1 MATKKPKGLGRG
13 LDVLL
18 GDQSPQVNPIV
29 SKEENIN
36 SLPLSALKAGKY
48 QPRNTMD
55 EASLLELSESIKS
68 QGVIQPILVRVIKSN
83 QKQKKYEIIA
93 GERRY
98 RAAELAGLKE
108 IPVVIRQVEDENAA
122 IIALIENLQRE
133 DLNPLEEAQGIKRLL
148 DEFNL
153 THEQVATSIGRS
165 RSSTTNMLRLL
176 NLTDAVQTML
186 IAGDLDMG
194 HARAILTLEPADQIN
209 IANDVI
215 SRSLSVRETEKLV
228 NDFVNGKT
236 KDKKAKNVNA
246 DITRLEDLLSD
257 HLSTTVKLKVNAKNK
272 GTLQISFND
281 LDHLND
287 LLEKQGMN
295 KLLEN
300 F

>member
-18 GDQSPQVNPIV
+18 GDQSPQISPIV
-29 SKEENIN
+29 TEDSPS
-36 SLPLSALKAGKY
+36 SLPLTALKAGKY
-48 QPRNTMD
+48 QPRNSMD

-68 QGVIQPILVRVIKSN
+68 QGVIQPILVRMIKSN
-83 QKQKKYEIIA
+83 QGQKKYEIIA
-93 GERRY
+93 GERRF
-98 RAAELAGLKE
+98 RAAKLAGLKE
-108 IPVVIRQVEDENAA
+108 IPVLIKQVEDENAA

-148 DEFNL
+148 DEFKL

-194 HARAILTLEPADQIN
+194 HARALLALESADQIN
-209 IANDVI
+209 IANEVI
-215 SRSLSVRETEKLV
+215 SKSLSVRDTEKLV
-228 NDFVNGKT
+228 NNFLQGKT
-236 KDKKAKNVNA
+236 KDKKPQSVNA
-246 DITRLEDLLSD
+246 DISRLETLISD

-272 GTLQISFND
+272 GTIQIAFND

-295 KLLEN
+295 KLLQD